1 MENQGFNINECDEL
15 NKQKILNTALIK
27 ELRNYKEENT
37 KLKHE
42 KEILYSKIEKLEKEN
57 KSLKND
63 TLSIKN
69 KKPLKKL
76 WISLKISYNPIMKAK
91 KISAVI

>member
-1 MENQGFNINECDEL
+1 MENHGFNINECDEL

-27 ELRNYKEENT
+27 YKEENT

-63 TLSIKN
+63 ICLSKTKN
-69 KKPLKKL
+69 HSKKL
-76 WISLKISYNPIMKAK
+76 WILLKISYNPIMKAK

>member
-42 KEILYSKIEKLEKEN
+42 KQILYSN
-57 KSLKND
+57 
-63 TLSIKN
+63 N
-69 KKPLKKL
+69 KKPHFLK
-76 WISLKISYNPIMKAK
+76 
-91 KISAVI
+91 